1 MRFCI
6 KFFSDSNDQKEEE
19 KSREEI
25 QAEREAK
32 KQAKAVAKKKTDTKG
47 SSAAEVKTVQPIET
61 NDESKAGS
69 EAVPMEVDADEKSR
83 EAIKA
88 EREAKKLAKAAA
100 KQGNKAKVEPSTKAE
115 SVKVENTES
124 EKPDQV
130 KIRHETFHKSKVML
144 LS

>member
-1 MRFCI
+1 M
-6 KFFSDSNDQKEEE
+6 
-19 KSREEI
+19 EEI

-69 EAVPMEVDADEKSR
+69 KVESEAVPMEVDADEKSR

-88 EREAKKLAKAAA
+88 EREAKKLAKASA
-100 KQGNKAKVEPSTKAE
+100 KQGNKAKVEPSTQAE
-115 SVKVENTES
+115 SVKVENTEC

-130 KIRHETFHKSKVML
+130 KIRHETFYKSKVML